1 MINYTNEFEV
11 IKDYLP
17 GCEYIRTS
25 MESGHVKM
33 KTLHEHNE

>member
-17 GCEYIRTS
+17 VCGTYS
-25 MESGHVKM
+25 KPMESGPVKM
-33 KTLHEHNE
+33 